1 MCGAD
6 IHEADNRGV
15 QACDARP
22 DGEDAEMVRN
32 FGRKPQRKWYA
43 GVVCG
48 RCGGHVPWV
57 EDPSRGKVKLVSY
70 PGAKISLT

>member
-1 MCGAD
+1 
-6 IHEADNRGV
+6 
-15 QACDARP
+15 
-22 DGEDAEMVRN
+22 MVRN